1 MAMKGMDVEA
11 GRQASQ
17 QINQGSQELEALSG
31 KMTQVIQGF
40 DWIGPDADR
49 TRDTWSSDYVTMLQK
64 VTQSLQEFST
74 LINNQAG
81 AGLQLVRF
89 ATRRLAA
96 SQQQQPWVGP
106 ARPGIAMAAGTT
118 GGRRP
123 FRDQLV

>member
-17 QINQGSQELEALSG
+17 QINQGSQELEALAG

-64 VTQSLQEFST
+64 VSQSLQEFSS
-74 LINNQAG
+74 LINNQA
-81 AGLQLVRF
+81 QEQEQVS
-89 ATRRLAA
+89 T
-96 SQQQQPWVGP
+96 
-106 ARPGIAMAAGTT
+106 
-118 GGRRP
+118 
-123 FRDQLV
+123 

>member
-64 VTQSLQEFST
+64 VSQSLQEFST
-74 LINNQAG
+74 LINNQA
-81 AGLQLVRF
+81 QEQEQVS
-89 ATRRLAA
+89 T
-96 SQQQQPWVGP
+96 
-106 ARPGIAMAAGTT
+106 
-118 GGRRP
+118 
-123 FRDQLV
+123 

>member
-1 MAMKGMDVEA
+1 MALKGMDVEA

-74 LINNQAG
+74 LINNQA
-81 AGLQLVRF
+81 QEQEQV
-89 ATRRLAA
+89 
-96 SQQQQPWVGP
+96 SN
-106 ARPGIAMAAGTT
+106 
-118 GGRRP
+118 
-123 FRDQLV
+123 

>member
-49 TRDTWSSDYVTMLQK
+49 TRDTWSSGYVTMLQK

-74 LINNQAG
+74 LINNQA
-81 AGLQLVRF
+81 QEQEQV
-89 ATRRLAA
+89 
-96 SQQQQPWVGP
+96 SN
-106 ARPGIAMAAGTT
+106 
-118 GGRRP
+118 
-123 FRDQLV
+123 